1 MRAASLGILLVQISS
16 ICLLTYSCR
25 TPIGDHHPEW
35 KKYFDGYHVN
45 GCIGIY
51 DLKNSKFID
60 YNPDRCGQRFI
71 PASTFEI
78 CNSLVALQTKVIP
91 DTGYIIQWD
100 SVIRNVH
107 PWNQNQILKTA
118 FVHSA
123 DWYFRE
129 ISRKIG
135 TEKMQQYLTLT
146 HYGNMQMGSN
156 PDSFWIDGNLRI
168 SCDEQIEFLKNFYT
182 YQLSF
187 SKKNIDLVKEIMKLD
202 YNPGQLNNSRFILSG
217 KAGRGIMSDEI
228 DGRIKNI
235 GWFVGYVEKGEA
247 VYFFATNVQSGDL
260 VNVDLNI
267 IVKNITLDILATLQ

>member
-16 ICLLTYSCR
+16 ICLTYSCS

-35 KKYFDGYHVN
+35 KKNFDEYQVE

-51 DLKNSKFID
+51 DLKKAKFID
-60 YNPDRCGQRFI
+60 YNPDRCVQRFI

-91 DTGYIIQWD
+91 DTGYVTHWD
-100 SVIRNVH
+100 SVTRDVH
-107 PWNQNQILKTA
+107 AWNQNQTLKTA

-123 DWYFRE
+123 DWYFQE

-187 SKKNIDLVKEIMKLD
+187 SKKNIDLVKEIIRFEYHPD
-202 YNPGQLNNSRFILSG
+202 QLNNSGFILSG
-217 KAGRGIMSDEI
+217 KAGRGKMSDEI

-235 GWFVGYVEKGEA
+235 GWFVGYVEKDED
-247 VYFFATNVQSGDL
+247 VYFFATNVESGDL
-260 VNVDLNI
+260 RNVDINL